1 MQILDSLHIKIIQK
15 RRCKNEVFTKHYPND
30 NLRILWYFSKW
41 PISRQPALRNVPEN
55 WGAQFE
61 WLLFYKLLSC
71 CIKDTIPVVRD
82 SEDIHQDMELNF
94 QGNIHCDP
102 KVVHVQVKF
111 SVLNL
116 NHLFWF

>member
-1 MQILDSLHIKIIQK
+1 MMQKWGLHEALPKWQFENII
-15 RRCKNEVFTKHYPND
+15 VFFKVAY
-30 NLRILWYFSKW
+30 KQAA
-41 PISRQPALRNVPEN
+41 SRQPALRNVPEN

-94 QGNIHCDP
+94 QGNIHCNP